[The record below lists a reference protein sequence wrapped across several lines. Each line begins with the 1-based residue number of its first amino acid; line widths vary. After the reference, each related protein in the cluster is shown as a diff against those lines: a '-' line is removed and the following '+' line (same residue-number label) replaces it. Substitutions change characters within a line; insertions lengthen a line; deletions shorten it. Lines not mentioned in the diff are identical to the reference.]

1 MTKLIRCTCAHAYQ
15 DELYGAGNRMAN
27 EMRTGQLI
35 CTVCGAI
42 AGTKSTAA
50 PVAQADSP
58 VKVEPPQ
65 KKSADDKKKS
75 SERKKGPKAASTS
88 KNAPAK
94 KDPNKKASDREK
106 KPVKGSLKGNK
117 R

>member
-1 MTKLIRCTCAHAYQ
+1 
-15 DELYGAGNRMAN
+15 MAN

-42 AGTKSTAA
+42 AGTKSTT
-50 PVAQADSP
+50 PMPPADSP

-65 KKSADDKKKS
+65 KKAADDKKKS
-75 SERKKGPKAASTS
+75 SERKKIPKGASTS
-88 KNAPAK
+88 KSAPAK
-94 KDPNKKASDREK
+94 KDPTKKASDREK